1 MFVFFHRMPK
11 HHAGSRRG
19 WYARQRRSLT
29 ARMESMEIQ
38 ERNAECSLPTNQ
50 QLHEFV
56 ERARHIAT
64 DTINPHISLF
74 YLVLA
79 LACIVIKVECCV
91 YIPDLSS
98 NVSDAVNDLQHQ
110 ILPMQ
115 DSSLSFWEQVK
126 SWFMSDWW
134 KNLFIVLVVVLCFLC
149 CGPCIL
155 QCIMNLV
162 TERIIKFSRILKN

>member
-1 MFVFFHRMPK
+1 M
-11 HHAGSRRG
+11 
-19 WYARQRRSLT
+19 Q
-29 ARMESMEIQ
+29 IQ
-38 ERNAECSLPTNQ
+38 ERNVLPTNQ
-50 QLHEFV
+50 PLYEFV

-64 DTINPHISLF
+64 DTINPRISLS

-79 LACIVIKVECCV
+79 LACAVIKVECCV
-91 YIPDLSS
+91 YIPDLYS

-110 ILPMQ
+110 ILSMQ

-126 SWFMSDWW
+126 SWFISDWW
-134 KNLFIVLVVVLCFLC
+134 KNLLIVLIVVLCFLC

-162 TERIIKFSRILKN
+162 TERIIKFSRILKK

>member
-38 ERNAECSLPTNQ
+38 ERNALPTNQ